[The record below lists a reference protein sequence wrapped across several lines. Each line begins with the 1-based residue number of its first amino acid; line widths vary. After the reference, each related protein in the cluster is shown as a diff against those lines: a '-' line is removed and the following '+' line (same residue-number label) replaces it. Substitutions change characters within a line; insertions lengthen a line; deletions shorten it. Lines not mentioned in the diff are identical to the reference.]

1 MKAGDKVKTPAKHL
15 IDAEIIGI
23 DGNLATVKAYQI
35 REKFGEKQ
43 KIETKRVFPLTA
55 LRKNE
60 YSKKIISEKNR
71 FGTRISW
78 NGIEIE
84 KAVLN
89 TEVLYMYQKYA
100 EGRVDMSPEYQRGL
114 VWTEKQKQEYLMAL
128 FKSRAEIAP
137 VFVQE
142 RIGEEEHYEVLD
154 GKQRLNAI
162 FDFIEDKIELERIRF
177 SELSAEDTGKFL
189 SYDIKYTR
197 ILSYD
202 GKIPEDFKLE
212 YFLEINEK
220 GTRMSETQID
230 KVKNMLKN
238 SGSI

>member
-1 MKAGDKVKTPAKHL
+1 MKVGDKIKTPAKYL
-15 IDAEIIGI
+15 IDAEITEIY
-23 DGNLATVKAYQI
+23 GNLATIKGYQV
-35 REKFGEKQ
+35 RERLGEKQ

-60 YSKKIISEKNR
+60 YSQKSISEKNR
-71 FGTRISW
+71 FGTRINW

-84 KAVLN
+84 KSVLN
-89 TEVLYMYQKYA
+89 TEVLYMYKEYVK
-100 EGRVDMSPEYQRGL
+100 GRINMSPEYQREL

-128 FKSRAEIAP
+128 FKSRAEITP

-142 RIGEEEHYEVLD
+142 RFGEEEHYEVLD

-162 FDFIEDKIELERIRF
+162 FDFIEDKIELDGIKF

-189 SYDIKYTR
+189 SYDIRYTR

-202 GKIPEDFKLE
+202 GKIPEDFKME

-220 GTRMSETQID
+220 GTKMSEEQID

-238 SGSI
+238 SSSI

>member
-1 MKAGDKVKTPAKHL
+1 MKVGTKVKTPYKYL
-15 IDAEIIGI
+15 IDAEITEIN
-23 DGNLATVKAYQI
+23 GNLATVKGYQVQE
-35 REKFGEKQ
+35 RLGKKQ
-43 KIETKRVFPLTA
+43 KIETKRVLPLTA
-55 LRKNE
+55 LRENE

-89 TEVLYMYQKYA
+89 TEVLYIYKEYVK
-100 EGRVDMSPEYQRGL
+100 GRVNMSPEYQRDL

-128 FKSRAEIAP
+128 FKSRAEITP

-142 RIGEEEHYEVLD
+142 RFGEKEHYEVLD

-162 FDFIEDKIELERIRF
+162 FNFIEDKIELDGIKF

-220 GTRMSETQID
+220 GTRMSEDQID